1 LTNLITLAKNFHDK
15 HSERK
20 YKLNGLHFQDNELCK
35 TRLWLGANGVNCS
48 RINKHM
54 LSGKSI
60 HKNDFVQS
68 GFGLAPDFIDWKKHV
83 VIERKNSQSY
93 EAATIMQLLFYM
105 TMLTAT
111 TEIIWSGNIQYI
123 RSKQLKEVILS
134 EENIKKLDK
143 SAEEIHAI
151 LFLKSP
157 PFSNEK
163 NICKQCSFG
172 LLCFGSTDQEWEE

>member
-1 LTNLITLAKNFHDK
+1 
-15 HSERK
+15 
-20 YKLNGLHFQDNELCK
+20 
-35 TRLWLGANGVNCS
+35 
-48 RINKHM
+48 M